1 MRGAI
6 PPLSHT
12 CVIVVFHIVLEER
25 IGCYLSQSTLSASAS
40 KYTRQPV
47 GISKSVFVYRAGM

>member
-12 CVIVVFHIVLEER
+12 CAVMVFHIVLEEGS
-25 IGCYLSQSTLSASAS
+25 GCYLSECTLSASAF
-40 KYTRQPV
+40 KYTKNTRGDMYKYV
-47 GISKSVFVYRAGM
+47 